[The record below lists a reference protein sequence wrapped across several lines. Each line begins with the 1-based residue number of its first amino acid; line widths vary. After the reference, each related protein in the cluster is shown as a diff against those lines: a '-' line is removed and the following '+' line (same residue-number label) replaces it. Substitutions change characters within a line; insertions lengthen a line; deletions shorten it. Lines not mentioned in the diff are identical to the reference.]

1 MLRLSREADYGLIA
15 LMYMANRPAE
25 RLAYRREIAEA
36 HGIPTEF
43 LAKVLQK
50 LARGGLIRS
59 YRGTQGGYALARTPA
74 EITLADV
81 VEAVEGPVALVE
93 CQCASYECEQELSCT
108 VKHALTGVQR
118 EIRRVLGCIS
128 LVDIGRGGPGMT
140 REHEDVPRRAATV
153 RS

>member
-15 LMYMANRPAE
+15 LMYMAARPE
-25 RLAYRREIAEA
+25 GRLAYRREIAEA

-50 LARGGLIRS
+50 LARVGLIRS

-93 CQCASYECEQELSCT
+93 CQCESYDCEQERSCN

-118 EIRRVLGCIS
+118 EIRRVLACVS
-128 LVDIGRGGPGMT
+128 LVDIERGGPVVGAT
-140 REHEDVPRRAATV
+140 SSPARHAEAGRR
-153 RS
+153 